1 MHREQ
6 EYKLWKKVN
15 NTGVYHISWTISYSS
30 MILREQR
37 NLQGLKFN
45 VNNVPYFEINVALF

>member
-1 MHREQ
+1 
-6 EYKLWKKVN
+6 
-15 NTGVYHISWTISYSS
+15 

-45 VNNVPYFEINVALF
+45 VNNVPYFEINVALFKRHPPIIAAPQSFSVK